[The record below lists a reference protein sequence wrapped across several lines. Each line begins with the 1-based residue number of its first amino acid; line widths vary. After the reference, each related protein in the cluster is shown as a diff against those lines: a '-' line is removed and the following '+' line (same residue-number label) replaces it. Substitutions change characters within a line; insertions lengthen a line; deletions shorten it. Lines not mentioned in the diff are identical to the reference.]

1 MLRTDRLCRSFGAL
15 QVARDVSLDV
25 AIGSRHAVIGPN
37 GAGKTTLFK
46 LLAGEIAP
54 SSGRVFMDDI
64 DITAQSPDR
73 RARHGLA
80 WSYQRN
86 TLFEGETVRANLL
99 LADIAHRG
107 YGFRFWDRLSR
118 NRRAGERVEAVAS
131 QVGLADALATP
142 VRHLSYGARRQL
154 EVGLALATGPR
165 VLLLDEPT
173 SGMSPE
179 ETAGM
184 LRLLAGLAADMGVLL
199 IEHDMDIVF
208 SIADRVTVLDDG
220 KVLLS
225 GSPEAVRQSE
235 AVQQTYL
242 GAVAE

>member
-15 QVARDVSLDV
+15 EVTRDVSLEV
-25 AIGSRHAVIGPN
+25 RAGSRHAVIGPN

-54 SSGRVFMDDI
+54 SSGRVFMDGA

-107 YGFRFWDRLSR
+107 YGFHSGTVCRATGGPGSGSRRSQHRSAWPTSWRCRFDTCLTAPAASSR
-118 NRRAGERVEAVAS
+118 SAWRWRPGRACCCWTSRRRA
-131 QVGLADALATP
+131 
-142 VRHLSYGARRQL
+142 
-154 EVGLALATGPR
+154 
-165 VLLLDEPT
+165 
-173 SGMSPE
+173 
-179 ETAGM
+179 
-184 LRLLAGLAADMGVLL
+184 
-199 IEHDMDIVF
+199 
-208 SIADRVTVLDDG
+208 
-220 KVLLS
+220 
-225 GSPEAVRQSE
+225 
-235 AVQQTYL
+235 
-242 GAVAE
+242 